1 MAFKVFWASSQPLT
15 VEMDLGALGP
25 LNEIFGSQLDL
36 DLLPQS
42 EESHFWQKN
51 FFFSNLSLSYASRG
65 VLPSGPKKS
74 KCAQKI
80 FEFITSIR

>member
-1 MAFKVFWASSQPLT
+1 MFPYGTGVTIPKIFEIGPPVCPEMAFKVFRAPRQPLT

-42 EESHFWQKN
+42 EESHFWQKK
-51 FFFSNLSLSYASRG
+51 FFFQICL
-65 VLPSGPKKS
+65 
-74 KCAQKI
+74 
-80 FEFITSIR
+80 

>member
-1 MAFKVFWASSQPLT
+1 MAFKVFLAPSQPLT

-36 DLLPQS
+36 DLLPQC

-51 FFFSNLSLSYASRG
+51 FFFQICL
-65 VLPSGPKKS
+65 
-74 KCAQKI
+74 
-80 FEFITSIR
+80 

>member
-1 MAFKVFWASSQPLT
+1 MAFKVFRAPSQPLT

-51 FFFSNLSLSYASRG
+51 FFFFKFVFELRFPWGFTFGA
-65 VLPSGPKKS
+65 KKVQVCT
-74 KCAQKI
+74 KN
-80 FEFITSIR
+80 F